1 MGKLTRK
8 AQAYVAHRMRRAGVP
23 ESEVHEKVKKVGR
36 GLLLTSIMLIVPLVM
51 FDNVPLAVKI
61 ALQMG
66 YALLMCGGLL
76 LAFDEDK
83 KGR

>member
-1 MGKLTRK
+1 MIKKRFE
-8 AQAYVAHRMRRAGVP
+8 AMVSRAVLRHGVP
-23 ESEVHEKVKKVGR
+23 ESEVTPCVRKIGR

-61 ALQMG
+61 GLQIG

-76 LAFDEDK
+76 LAFDEEK